1 MGRLRRDEW
10 CFVGWGAWFCW
21 RWEGGMEHLMEF
33 GAALKGSAVGMLRIS
48 LGVWLEPGSI
58 SLVAVVDLLPR
69 LNESV
74 DTDTDT

>member
-1 MGRLRRDEW
+1 
-10 CFVGWGAWFCW
+10 
-21 RWEGGMEHLMEF
+21 MEHLMEF